1 MQIQKLWFYE
11 VITGISLMGVAYVC
25 LTNQMLLPFGKAMLV
40 GFYLLIAV
48 ATEAMI
54 ASNFRPGKGLLVA
67 LNIAVAAI
75 VLLAGRSG
83 TASLKLPALIA
94 IVTLV
99 LRLAVGA
106 ASLRAS
112 KVGVWRGVAA
122 LVGGAFLLVS
132 VIFTYNL
139 CLSIYE
145 NYFFYP
151 RLKEGY
157 IMPTRWQDS
166 AWLLELLC
174 EIVVLLYFGYRLLKY
189 AFRNKPTLA
198 ST

>member
-1 MQIQKLWFYE
+1 
-11 VITGISLMGVAYVC
+11 MGVAYVC

-83 TASLKLPALIA
+83 TASLKLPALIVKLPALIA